1 MRWQVAELQGLFN
14 STNGGVVLQ
23 NGLDFYPPPSSPA
36 DHNLYTL
43 PDARGILAEH
53 FAVFGRGLVG
63 SVVDI

>member
-1 MRWQVAELQGLFN
+1 MRRQVAELQGLFN

-23 NGLDFYPPPSSPA
+23 NGLDFYPPPSSPV

-53 FAVFGRGLVG
+53 FAVFGMGISS
-63 SVVDI
+63 SVLGF